1 MSISSNWNLDLSVT
15 LTDGRFYSQQLKL
28 SDVISSN
35 GSIQAKLQDKN
46 GLVAP
51 VQIWLQSLACD
62 SASVHVLE
70 YMIRN
75 PSAMDHPNGNWDL
88 GASGNL
94 LIESC
99 KLQLSQTNGVRFS
112 DLSAT
117 AFETGDM
124 FNAKES
130 IVIHQASSGGDFWN
144 SHNHIDR
151 NGICPLPF
159 KGYRLVCDAKENR
172 GNRITPILRATCE
185 NQTVGLTVKDFWQN
199 FPIKLQ
205 ADAEHLSLEILSSTD
220 DPPAELQGGEQ
231 KTFEIAIEFTETK
244 AVSSLTD
251 WIERADEPSSSTIE
265 KVLKSIPYLTARSD
279 HSDPRYEALVDLA
292 IEGKDTFFQKREV
305 IDEYGWRHYGDVWG
319 DHEAAYHRGD
329 APMISHYN
337 NQYDC
342 TLGFAI
348 QYLRTGDRR
357 WWNLM
362 IPMAN
367 HAWDVD
373 TYHTD
378 QDKLLYNGGLFW
390 HTYHYADAH
399 TATHRSYPKQ
409 LCMVDSF
416 EDGKDLSTMG
426 STGEKLEKNYQVG
439 GGPAA
444 SQNYSTGWMIA
455 YYLTGKE
462 RYKQAA
468 INAADYVMRLENGNA
483 TPFKWLSRGD
493 TGYSTCSADGY
504 YGPGRASSNSTH
516 ALLTGHELTDNQ
528 KYLDRIAKLMRRTV
542 HPNENLEDLDL
553 LNSELRWFYTMYL
566 QALCRYLDYKVKIN
580 QRDAD
585 FRYGVASILHYARW
599 MTEHERPTLSCPNE
613 LQYPT
618 ETWAAQDMRK
628 WQVLEHASRYEH
640 DDGQRKKMRQKA
652 DEFYDYVLDYLS
664 ESPTK
669 SLCRPV
675 VLLLNFG
682 WQRKWLL
689 ENRDDR
695 LVTEE
700 IRDDFVQPQ
709 RFTPQRA
716 VAIKRFKRLFL
727 ISAVIASI
735 ILLTCIYQFVI

>member
-1 MSISSNWNLDLSVT
+1 MLIPSNWNLDLSIT
-15 LTDGRFYSQQLKL
+15 FSDGNHYYQQLKL
-28 SDVISSN
+28 NDVLSGK
-35 GSIQAKLQDKN
+35 GSVQVELLDKN
-46 GLVAP
+46 GIVAP
-51 VQIWLQSLACD
+51 VQIWIQSLGYD
-62 SASVHVLE
+62 SETVHVLE
-70 YMIRN
+70 YTIRN
-75 PSAMDHPNGNWDL
+75 PSPMDHPNGNWDL
-88 GASGNL
+88 GAAGNL

-99 KLQLSQTNGVRFS
+99 KLQFSHTSKLSFS
-112 DLSAT
+112 DLNAT
-117 AFETGDM
+117 AVETGDVV
-124 FNAKES
+124 NANDS
-130 IVIHQASSGGDFWN
+130 IVIHQASSGGEFWK

-151 NGICPLPF
+151 NGIVPLPF
-159 KGYRLVCDAKENR
+159 KGYRLVCDAQENS

-205 ADAEHLSLEILSSTD
+205 ANADHLSLELLSSTE

-231 KTFEIAIEFTETK
+231 KTFEIAIEFTEAK
-244 AVSSLTD
+244 AASSLTD
-251 WIERADEPSSSTIE
+251 WIERADEPSQSTIDE
-265 KVLKSIPYLTARSD
+265 VLKSIPYLTPRSEL
-279 HSDPRYEALVDLA
+279 SDSRYEALVELA
-292 IEGKDTFFQKREV
+292 IEGKDTFFMKREV

-319 DHEAAYHRGD
+319 DHEAAYHRGET
-329 APMISHYN
+329 PMISHYN

-357 WWNLM
+357 WWDLM
-362 IPMAN
+362 IPMAD

-378 QDKLLYNGGLFW
+378 RDKLLYNGGLFW

-409 LCMVDSF
+409 LRMVDSF
-416 EDGKDLSTMG
+416 EDGKDLSSMG

-455 YYLTGKE
+455 YYLTGKQ

-483 TPFKWLSRGD
+483 TPFKWLCRGE

-504 YGPGRASSNSTH
+504 YGPGRASANSTH
-516 ALLTGHELTDNQ
+516 ALLTGHELTNDQ

-542 HPNENLEDLDL
+542 HPNENLDRLDL

-566 QALCRYLDYKVKIN
+566 QALCRYLDYKVNIG

-585 FRYGVASILHYARW
+585 FRYGVASIIHYARW
-599 MTEHERPTLSCPNE
+599 MSEHERPTLSRPDE

-628 WQVLEHASRYEH
+628 WQVLEHASRYEY
-640 DDGQRKKMRQKA
+640 DDKQRQKMRQKA
-652 DEFYDYVLDYLS
+652 DGLYDYVVDYLNQ
-664 ESPTK
+664 SPTK

-675 VLLLNFG
+675 ILLLNFG

-689 ENRDDR
+689 ENRNDR

-700 IRDDFVQPQ
+700 IRDDFGQPQ
-709 RFTPQRA
+709 RFTPQRTI
-716 VAIKRFKRLFL
+716 AIRRFKKL
-727 ISAVIASI
+727 AIASTI
-735 ILLTCIYQFVI
+735 FGATTIATIGYLLLA